1 MQEHI
6 KRLAVEAGFDADN
19 GEITAPY
26 TTINGDP
33 MDITEQVTKL
43 VLAVAR
49 ECAQIASQ
57 TTEYG
62 ALDEHGETK
71 AYATEAAIR
80 ARFGLEG

>member
-43 VLAVAR
+43 VQAAAR
-49 ECAQIASQ
+49 ECAAMADSSDFGPVPHHIGDQ
-57 TTEYG
+57 
-62 ALDEHGETK
+62 
-71 AYATEAAIR
+71 IR